1 MDFNLSDDQR
11 EMRSLAARILD
22 DATNADTVP
31 EPPQDGAAY
40 DKDLWSTLADAGLL
54 GMSISEQG
62 GGMGFG
68 MVELGLLLEEQG
80 RTLAPVPLTATIAMA
95 AMTIDRHGSAEQ
107 RDAWLERIISG
118 DAIMTAAITEC
129 GNHDTLTPMVKAE
142 ADGNGYK
149 LSGTKVAVP
158 YAPQADAFIVTA
170 QAEGGPALFIVEVG
184 TDGLTVEA
192 QVSTSGEP
200 LGLVTLDNVE
210 LAGDAVVGSI
220 ETGRDVIAD
229 LVARSRVA
237 LAQRQVGIANEALRR
252 TAAYSSE
259 RIQFGK
265 PLGSMQAVQQ
275 RAADAFID
283 VEAMRSSALLAAWQ
297 IDHDASSSAD
307 VAAAKYWAAMGG
319 HRVVHTAQ
327 HLHGG
332 TGADITYPIHRFFLH
347 AIHISEELGGA
358 NPMAAEI
365 GKEIAEGRTEALT

>member
-22 DATNADTVP
+22 DATDADTVP
-31 EPPQDGAAY
+31 EPPQNGATY

-107 RDAWLERIISG
+107 RDAWLERIIG
-118 DAIMTAAITEC
+118 GAAIMTAAITEC
-129 GNHDTLTPMVKAE
+129 GNHDTLMPMVKAE

-158 YAPQADAFIVTA
+158 YAPQAQAFIVTA
-170 QAEGGPALFIVEVG
+170 QAESGPALFIVEAG

-237 LAQRQVGIANEALRR
+237 LAQRQVGIAAEALRR

-297 IDHDASSSAD
+297 IDHDASNSAD

-358 NPMAAEI
+358 SPMAAEI
-365 GKEIAEGRTEALT
+365 GKAIAEGRTEALT

>member
-22 DATNADTVP
+22 DATDADTVP
-31 EPPQDGAAY
+31 EPPQNGATY
-40 DKDLWSTLADAGLL
+40 DEGLWSTLAEAGLL
-54 GMSISEQG
+54 GMSISEAG

-107 RDAWLERIISG
+107 RDAWLARIISG

-129 GNHDTLTPMVKAE
+129 GNHDVLAPIAKAE
-142 ADGNGYK
+142 SDGNGYK

-158 YAPQADAFIVTA
+158 YAPQAEAFIVTA
-170 QAEGGPALFIVEVG
+170 EAEGGPALFIVEAG

-192 QVSTSGEP
+192 QVATSGEP
-200 LGLVTLDNVE
+200 LGLVTLDDVE

-220 ETGRDVIAD
+220 ETGGDVIAD

-237 LAQRQVGIANEALRR
+237 LAQRQVGIAAEALRR

-297 IDHDASSSAD
+297 IDHDASSIAD

-358 NPMAAEI
+358 SPMAAEI
-365 GKEIAEGRTEALT
+365 GKAIAEGRTEALT

>member
-22 DATNADTVP
+22 DATDADTVP
-31 EPPQDGAAY
+31 EPPQNGATY
-40 DKDLWSTLADAGLL
+40 DKDLWSTLAEAGLL

-68 MVELGLLLEEQG
+68 LVELGLLLEEQG

-95 AMTIDRHGSAEQ
+95 AMTIDRYGSAEE
-107 RDAWLERIISG
+107 RDAWLARIVSG

-129 GNHDTLTPMVKAE
+129 GNHDALAPMAKAE
-142 ADGNGYK
+142 SDGNRYK

-158 YAPQADAFIVTA
+158 YAPQAEAFIVTA
-170 QAEGGPALFIVEVG
+170 EAEGGPALFIVEAC
-184 TDGLTVEA
+184 TDGLTVET

-200 LGLVTLDNVE
+200 LGLVTLDDVE

-220 ETGRDVIAD
+220 ETGGDVIAD

-237 LAQRQVGIANEALRR
+237 LAQRQVGIAGEALRR

-297 IDHDASSSAD
+297 IDHDASSIAD

-358 NPMAAEI
+358 SPMAAEI
-365 GKEIAEGRTEALT
+365 GKAIAEGRTEALT